1 METEENKYYIPTIEE
16 FHVGFECEFY
26 NSKDKHFYFE
36 APDGWIKTMIGE
48 NLYLREFTN
57 QYQLLKE
64 NLFRVKYLNKEDI
77 ESCLSNLLDFKIIN
91 FEDDNFIETLPF
103 FESYHLTRLDI
114 WILATYYKIPII
126 ILYYPNKT
134 LIETNNEFP
143 ILTTY
148 YEEGL
153 ERLPERESLV
163 ENKEE
168 NPNVQSYY
176 FIISS
181 AIKSNTIPSYSIIF
195 RIASRNTSRVI

>member
-1 METEENKYYIPTIEE
+1 METEENKYYIPEIEE

-91 FEDDNFIETLPF
+91 FEDDNFIEYEFSKGGMEYSGLYTISDRIFSVYENDECLF
-103 FESYHLTRLDI
+103 RGEIKNKSELK
-114 WILATYYKIPII
+114 ILMKQLGI
-126 ILYYPNKT
+126 
-134 LIETNNEFP
+134 
-143 ILTTY
+143 
-148 YEEGL
+148 
-153 ERLPERESLV
+153 
-163 ENKEE
+163 
-168 NPNVQSYY
+168 
-176 FIISS
+176 
-181 AIKSNTIPSYSIIF
+181 
-195 RIASRNTSRVI
+195 